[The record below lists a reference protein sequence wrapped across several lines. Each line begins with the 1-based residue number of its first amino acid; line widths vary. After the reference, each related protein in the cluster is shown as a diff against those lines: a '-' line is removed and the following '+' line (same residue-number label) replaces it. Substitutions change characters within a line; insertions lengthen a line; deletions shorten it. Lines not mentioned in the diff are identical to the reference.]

1 MAQRIDVSS
10 DRERAA
16 LRSIRDLLARL
27 RDPSRLFRI
36 RSRLLGLTRETGLF
50 AVLANRKSAP
60 AAVKAR
66 GFAYLAALEE
76 RYGPIPSTANEA
88 ALALDAMVFDRSAL
102 LALARGN
109 VPARRAFERAL
120 VADVRMV
127 APATVLLDAR
137 AFGVAR
143 DISDIVDIVAIDA
156 EIAMAAARLV
166 AVTGIDLPFDA
177 LTVACVPL
185 ASRAAFVTADGPGVG
200 TFARATEREG
210 SVWIVNRPT
219 RQRSGP

>member
-1 MAQRIDVSS
+1 MAQRIEVSS
-10 DRERAA
+10 ERELAA

-27 RDPSRLFRI
+27 REPSRLFRL
-36 RSRLLGLTRETGLF
+36 RSKLLGLTRDTGLF
-50 AVLANRKSAP
+50 AVLSNRKSAP

-76 RYGPIPSTANEA
+76 RYGPIASTANEA

-102 LALARGN
+102 LALSRGN
-109 VPARRAFERAL
+109 VAARRAFERAL

-156 EIAMAAARLV
+156 DLAMAAARLV

-185 ASRAAFVTADGPGVG
+185 TARAAFVTADGPSIG

-219 RQRSGP
+219 RQPTGP